1 MGDHRR
7 DVAIPSGMDQ
17 HDGVGSVGSAGQ
29 NGYAGNM
36 WIAAIVVPLVLL
48 AAPLWLAHLEDRL
61 VDGIRPAG
69 GPDPLDDDVAAA
81 PEPAGSERRG
91 LEIAPAPFARLE
103 PGRAA

>member
-69 GPDPLDDDVAAA
+69 GPAPLDDDVAAA

>member
-1 MGDHRR
+1 MS
-7 DVAIPSGMDQ
+7 PSHPARSGTMEWDQ
-17 HDGVGSVGSAGQ
+17 LGRSGRA
-29 NGYAGNM
+29 GYAGSM

-61 VDGIRPAG
+61 VDGVRPAG
-69 GPDPLDDDVAAA
+69 GPDALDDDVAAA

-91 LEIAPAPFARLE
+91 LEIVPAPFARLA

>member
-1 MGDHRR
+1 
-7 DVAIPSGMDQ
+7 
-17 HDGVGSVGSAGQ
+17 
-29 NGYAGNM
+29 M

-61 VDGIRPAG
+61 VGGVRQAGGAADTLDDGI
-69 GPDPLDDDVAAA
+69 AAA

>member
-1 MGDHRR
+1 
-7 DVAIPSGMDQ
+7 MDQ

-29 NGYAGNM
+29 NGYAGSM

-61 VDGIRPAG
+61 VGGVRPAG
-69 GPDPLDDDVAAA
+69 EAADTLDDDIAAA